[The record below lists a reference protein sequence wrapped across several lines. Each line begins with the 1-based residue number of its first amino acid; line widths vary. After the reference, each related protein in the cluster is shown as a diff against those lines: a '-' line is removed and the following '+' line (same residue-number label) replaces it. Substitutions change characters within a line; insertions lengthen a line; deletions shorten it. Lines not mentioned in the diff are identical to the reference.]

1 MRSVE
6 LTPRAERD
14 LLRLM
19 RFLGAR
25 NPRAAEAAFRALQEG
40 LRSLEEFSERSRQ
53 ARRRNHRELRVDY
66 GRDGYVVL
74 YRVDEQRVIVARIF
88 HAREQR

>member
-1 MRSVE
+1 MRSVA

-19 RFLGAR
+19 RFLGAK
-25 NPRAAEAAFRALQEG
+25 NPRAARAAFGALQNG
-40 LRSLEEFSERSRQ
+40 LRSLEEFPERGRQ
-53 ARRRNHRELRVDY
+53 ARRPNHRELHVTY

-74 YRVDEQRVIVARIF
+74 YRVDQQSVLVARIF
-88 HAREQR
+88 HAREER